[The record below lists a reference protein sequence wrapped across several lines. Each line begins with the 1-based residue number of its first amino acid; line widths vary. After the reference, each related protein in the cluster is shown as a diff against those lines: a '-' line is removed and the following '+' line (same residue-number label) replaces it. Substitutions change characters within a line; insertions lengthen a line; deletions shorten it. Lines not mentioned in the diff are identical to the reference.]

1 MWESFRNECRWIAGR
16 CRRRFR
22 CALTFALAF
31 KALNLIVLAP
41 LAAGIL
47 RLCLSL
53 WGRAS
58 VGNFELAA
66 FFLSPTG
73 IAALLLV
80 GSILLASLYFEVA
93 GLLRLL
99 ADDRLHW
106 WQAFKGSTRMFPRLV
121 KLCLVQLAMFLVLA
135 VPFLIG
141 IGLAHWRFWS
151 GRDVYTLVMVQPPEF
166 WWGAGIAGSVAGLY
180 LLAALWLFF
189 RQLFAVPAIALEPGV
204 TVCTALRTSA
214 ERSRGKL
221 RRAAAALALWFAA
234 QAILTA
240 VVLGPLQFVLLA
252 ILRQSGSSLNLAVLA
267 MGSTLVIEGLA
278 ALLLSVL
285 ADISFAAVVL
295 SLYRRVAPPG
305 MLPETAPAPSR
316 AEPLGWRLGL
326 GLTAALLVAIGVSFL
341 AIHSLELHDH
351 LEITA
356 HRAGAMNAPEN
367 TLAALERAIA
377 DQADWVETDVQL
389 TADQKLVILHD
400 IDLLRFGGGSRRVD
414 QATLAEIQALDVG
427 SLFSKEFAGER
438 MPTLREFLDV
448 AQDRIRLNIELKPH
462 SRADALELTR
472 RVISELRE
480 TQMLPR
486 CRLCSQSYESLQL
499 ARELEPGLEVG
510 FIAATSIGDLTRLD
524 VNFLMVESSLA
535 TRRLVDRAT
544 PRGIAIHAWTVK
556 DMELVAPLLDNGVD
570 NIITDDPAGIRARLD
585 EIRAL
590 SPPERLL
597 LRAAHAIGR

>member
-1 MWESFRNECRWIAGR
+1 MWDEFKTECSWIARR
-16 CRRRFR
+16 CRERYR
-22 CALTFALAF
+22 CAVAFALAF

-47 RLCLSL
+47 RLCLSF

-58 VGNFELAA
+58 VSNFELAT

-121 KLCLVQLAMFLVLA
+121 KLGLVQLAMFLALA

-151 GRDVYTLVMVQPPEF
+151 GRDVYTLVMVKPPEF
-166 WWGAGIAGSVAGLY
+166 WWGAGIAAVFVGLY
-180 LLAALWLFF
+180 LVAALWLFF
-189 RQLFAVPAIALEPGV
+189 RQLYAVPTLILEPET
-204 TVCTALRTSA
+204 TVRAALRTSA
-214 ERSRGKL
+214 ERSRGTF

-240 VVLGPLQFVLLA
+240 VVLGTLHLVLLA
-252 ILRQSGSSLNLAVLA
+252 ILRQSGSSLNLVVLM
-267 MGSTLVIEGLA
+267 MGTALVIEGLA
-278 ALLLSVL
+278 AILLSVL
-285 ADISFAAVVL
+285 ADVSFAAVIL

-305 MLPETAPAPSR
+305 TLPDPAPTPTR
-316 AEPLGWRLGL
+316 AAPLGWGLGL
-326 GLTAALLVAIGVSFL
+326 GLAAALVVAIGLSFL
-341 AIHSLELHDH
+341 AIQRLELHEN
-351 LEITA
+351 LEISA

-377 DQADWVETDVQL
+377 DKADWIETDVQL

-400 IDLLRFGGGSRRVD
+400 IDLLRFGGGNRRVD

-427 SLFSKEFAGER
+427 SLFSPEFAGER
-438 MPTLREFLDV
+438 MPTLREFLD
-448 AQDRIRLNIELKPH
+448 AAKDRVRLNIELKPH
-462 SRADALELTR
+462 SPADALVSDASRGGRAARNQDAAALPALFPVLRKFATR
-472 RVISELRE
+472 PGSWSPIWKSASSW
-480 TQMLPR
+480 PR
-486 CRLCSQSYESLQL
+486 RS
-499 ARELEPGLEVG
+499 
-510 FIAATSIGDLTRLD
+510 
-524 VNFLMVESSLA
+524 A
-535 TRRLVDRAT
+535 TRR
-544 PRGIAIHAWTVK
+544 G
-556 DMELVAPLLDNGVD
+556 
-570 NIITDDPAGIRARLD
+570 
-585 EIRAL
+585 
-590 SPPERLL
+590 
-597 LRAAHAIGR
+597 